1 MAEEFLVAQG
11 RALDL
16 IGEGVWLKLSE
27 TTRERILAEE
37 LRALNAERVKV
48 PSTAN
53 GDMLTG

>member
-37 LRALNAERVKV
+37 LRALNAERVKM
-48 PSTAN
+48 PN
-53 GDMLTG
+53 GDILTG